1 MRQSDRNPR
10 VEELLQRPWT
20 IVTGT
25 KADGARWARC
35 REIEHAVAYAGPS
48 ENLDELFWDSLR
60 ASLEAMLESG
70 EPIPAPPS
78 PISFD
83 TVHAVAMERIEFE
96 AAAVG
101 FATRPAPTAVSATAA
116 LPARATGAVAG
127 V

>member
-1 MRQSDRNPR
+1 MPQSERNPR

-20 IVTGT
+20 ITTGM
-25 KADGARWARC
+25 KADGTRWARC

-60 ASLEAMLESG
+60 ASLEAMIESG

-78 PISFD
+78 PITFD
-83 TVHAVAMERIEFE
+83 LKTVYAVAVQRMEAASDEFE
-96 AAAVG
+96 
-101 FATRPAPTAVSATAA
+101 TRPAPTAVSAMAA
-116 LPARATGAVAG
+116 TVGEVAG